1 MAAGWL
7 PFGLVLKQMKEL
19 CLRVLLFNIQSHPS
33 SCLEPVIKLVV
44 RGEIAVDQEGK
55 AIDRS

>member
-7 PFGLVLKQMKEL
+7 PFGLVLKQMREL

-33 SCLEPVIKLVV
+33 SCLEPVIKLAV
-44 RGEIAVDQEGK
+44 RSEIAVDQGGK
-55 AIDRS
+55 LLDRI